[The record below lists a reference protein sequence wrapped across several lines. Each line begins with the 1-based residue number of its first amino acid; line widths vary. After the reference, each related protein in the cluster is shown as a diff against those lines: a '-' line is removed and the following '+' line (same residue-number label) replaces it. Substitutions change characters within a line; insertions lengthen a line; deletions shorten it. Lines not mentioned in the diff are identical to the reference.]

1 MPSFIRSNAGIL
13 GNLVKGM
20 NLLIANKM
28 ITPERKDELITEFKT
43 LASNASSIHHVQTL
57 AEEFRIKHN
66 IPRVTSASTTASTT
80 ASTAGISSE
89 LASVQDIEQI
99 DRDIEQIDQAIEE
112 ERKNTIAIQS
122 SMRTLADKKLLQ
134 QKVAK
139 EEIRI
144 IKLGIRKITEGY
156 IRSLQKAQTDPDVN
170 EVQRSAIQKTID
182 DVILS
187 DRELLGFVDVYEK
200 TEYRAEMISRRI
212 DILRYF
218 REKRMISSV
227 AIVEK
232 IKQFQDTHQIIPTE
246 RKSVKETIEE
256 RRPTYHEMTL
266 TSIAENQKIRK
277 EGVFAFFRNKN
288 VNELYHSKIQAVV
301 DNEIE
306 RLKF

>member
-1 MPSFIRSNAGIL
+1 M
-13 GNLVKGM
+13 
-20 NLLIANKM
+20 
-28 ITPERKDELITEFKT
+28 
-43 LASNASSIHHVQTL
+43 
-57 AEEFRIKHN
+57 
-66 IPRVTSASTTASTT
+66 
-80 ASTAGISSE
+80 
-89 LASVQDIEQI
+89 
-99 DRDIEQIDQAIEE
+99 
-112 ERKNTIAIQS
+112 
-122 SMRTLADKKLLQ
+122 LQ

-144 IKLGIRKITEGY
+144 SKLGIRKITEGY

-200 TEYRAEMISRRI
+200 TEYRAEMISRII

-218 REKRMISSV
+218 REKRMISST

-266 TSIAENQKIRK
+266 MSIAEYQKIRK
-277 EGVFAFFRNKN
+277 EGVLAFFRNKN

-306 RLKF
+306 RLKIFKDEEAEYKKIQQQFDAGLVIALDSLHKLDPKVMYDGDYYLRMEQYNKLLKDIEQYGAQFLNEFLSYIKCHEVALKN